1 MRVWLDRNIS
11 SGLQVWWFGSVAT
24 DAILE
29 GRALAGDATG
39 NPEN

>member
-1 MRVWLDRNIS
+1 MRLRSDHDVA

-24 DAILE
+24 QAILE

-39 NPEN
+39 NP